1 MSAKRRRKPAK
12 RLLRAVLA
20 TVIFSLL
27 PALGTLAGG
36 STLQHAAL
44 ASAVSN
50 PGYILAGADGS
61 TYPFGT
67 PGFGDTYSYGL
78 TGLSGSHPL
87 AEPIVGMAATPD
99 GKGYWLVA
107 KDGGIFNFGD
117 AGFYGNPYTLGLTG
131 LSGSHPLAEPIV
143 GMAATPDGKGY
154 WLVAKDGGIFNF
166 GDAGFYGN
174 PYTLGLTGLSGS
186 HPLAEPIVGM
196 AATPDGKGYWL
207 VAKDGGIFNFGDAAF
222 EGSMGGRAI
231 AAPVIG
237 FASGFYAPLAV
248 NPIATQVA
256 AQGSPYSLQV
266 SASGGD
272 GSYTWSASG
281 LPPGL
286 AMSASG
292 AITGTPP
299 ASDNGQYPAT
309 VTVTDSAGFSATETV
324 VFDVGSVSSNWSG
337 YAITG
342 SANGAFTGIQGTF
355 TVPSLTSNQPASCST
370 GQTTGSLSST
380 CTTSVWLGID
390 GFTNQSLIQAGIA
403 EAPIVGGSGYA
414 IWPWWEILPAAS
426 TQFNALTINPGDSVT
441 VSITPAAAAGDWSI
455 SMMDNTNGQSA
466 VVTELYSGPAANA
479 EWIVEAPTIN
489 GIQSTLSPYAP
500 AVQFSHIGYALNAG
514 DTASAPT
521 DILLCQGGYLAAAP
535 GELAGASF
543 QLGYQTGSLPCQ

>member
-67 PGFGDTYSYGL
+67 PGFGDTYSY
-78 TGLSGSHPL
+78 
-87 AEPIVGMAATPD
+87 
-99 GKGYWLVA
+99 
-107 KDGGIFNFGD
+107 
-117 AGFYGNPYTLGLTG
+117 GLTG

-543 QLGYQTGSLPCQ
+543 QLGYQSGSLPCQ

>member
-1 MSAKRRRKPAK
+1 MNRRLK
-12 RLLRAVLA
+12 L
-20 TVIFSLL
+20 FSSM
-27 PALGTLAGG
+27 T
-36 STLQHAAL
+36 TRAL
-44 ASAVSN
+44 ASLVLAGAGAAVLSQHGTKGTS
-50 PGYILAGADGS
+50 PLSHSKLASSFIPSLDLAGADGS
-61 TYPFGT
+61 TYFLNAVNYGS
-67 PGFGDTYSYGL
+67 TYSY
-78 TGLSGSHPL
+78 
-87 AEPIVGMAATPD
+87 
-99 GKGYWLVA
+99 
-107 KDGGIFNFGD
+107 
-117 AGFYGNPYTLGLTG
+117 
-131 LSGSHPLAEPIV
+131 
-143 GMAATPDGKGY
+143 
-154 WLVAKDGGIFNF
+154 
-166 GDAGFYGN
+166 
-174 PYTLGLTGLSGS
+174 GLTGLSGS